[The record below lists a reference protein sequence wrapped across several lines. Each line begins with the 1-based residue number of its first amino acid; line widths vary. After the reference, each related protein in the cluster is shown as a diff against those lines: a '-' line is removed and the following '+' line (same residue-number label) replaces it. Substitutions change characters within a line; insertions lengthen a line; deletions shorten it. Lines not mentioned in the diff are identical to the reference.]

1 MNIELDVPETLI
13 KNRQDDKKLTINVF
27 MISNSGK
34 VSAGFATLNLLGKEI
49 ASTIEN
55 VQYLEK
61 CPDKGA
67 KIYYSYTIEVFRNRN
82 ERLDKTIISELRLT
96 ERKDNDTS
104 REKKKMSTYNSM
116 HIPQAVRHSFEE
128 KYFKP
133 QRSPIKQIN
142 NPNLTESSVEKID
155 HVVKTPKERMS
166 TNFSGYDFPRANK
179 SKSKS
184 KTKIKQVSSSQNIM
198 APAIYTPLTTRMSEQ
213 R

>member
-1 MNIELDVPETLI
+1 MNVELEVPETLI
-13 KNRQDDKKLTINVF
+13 KNRQEDKKIAINVF

-34 VSAGFATLNLLGKEI
+34 VSAGFATLNLLGKEL
-49 ASTIEN
+49 ASTVEN

-104 REKKKMSTYNSM
+104 REKKKISTFNSM
-116 HIPQAVRHSFEE
+116 HIPQTVRHSYEE

-133 QRSPIKQIN
+133 QRSPIKQISN
-142 NPNLTESSVEKID
+142 HNLTESSVEKVD
-155 HVVKTPKERMS
+155 HVVKTAKERLS
-166 TNFSGYDFPRANK
+166 TNFSGYDFPKANK

-184 KTKIKQVSSSQNIM
+184 KTKIKQTNSHNDM
-198 APAIYTPLTTRMSEQ
+198 APASIYTPMAARMSEQ

>member
-1 MNIELDVPETLI
+1 M
-13 KNRQDDKKLTINVF
+13 
-27 MISNSGK
+27 
-34 VSAGFATLNLLGKEI
+34 
-49 ASTIEN
+49 
-55 VQYLEK
+55 QYLEK

-104 REKKKMSTYNSM
+104 REKKKMSTYNSV
-116 HIPQAVRHSFEE
+116 HIPQAQSGRFSFEE
-128 KYFKP
+128 KYFKT

-142 NPNLTESSVEKID
+142 NANLTESSVEKVD
-155 HVVKTPKERMS
+155 HVVRTPKERMS

-184 KTKIKQVSSSQNIM
+184 KTKIKQVNSSQNIM
-198 APAIYTPLTTRMSEQ
+198 APVATYTPLVTRMSEQ
-213 R
+213 REDEE